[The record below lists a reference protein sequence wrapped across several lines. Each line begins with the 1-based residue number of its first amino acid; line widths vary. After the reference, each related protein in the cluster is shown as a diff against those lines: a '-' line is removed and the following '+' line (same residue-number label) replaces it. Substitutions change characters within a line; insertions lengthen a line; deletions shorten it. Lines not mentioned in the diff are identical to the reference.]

1 MNKDLK
7 ISVLNLVYVREGYDS
22 KDAFTRMRLLAEE
35 LDHTTY
41 ERYCVS
47 EHHNM
52 KSIASSATRL
62 LIQYTLQHTNRIRV
76 GSGGVMLPNHTP
88 YIVAEEF
95 GTMYELFG
103 DRLDIGLGRAPGTD
117 QVTANA
123 IRRGNHQGMF
133 NFEDEIRELQ
143 FFLSDKE
150 AHVIANPGLNTNVP
164 LYVLGSSTDSAH
176 IAAKLGLPYAFA
188 AHFAPAM
195 MKEAFEIY
203 ERNFQPSEQLKEP
216 YKMACLNV
224 CVQDTQEEAEYVVTS
239 HYQNVFGMITNHR
252 GPMKR
257 PVTNMDDI
265 WSMQH
270 KEIIQTRFP
279 VQILGDKEKA
289 LRDLEAF
296 QEEYNADE
304 IIAATAIY
312 DTDAFIKSYK
322 LFEDVV
328 KEYNKKQ

>member
-1 MNKDLK
+1 MSKPVN

-22 KDAFTRMRLLAEE
+22 KDAFTRMRLLAEA
-35 LDHTTY
+35 LDDSSY
-41 ERYCVS
+41 KRYWIS

-52 KSIASSATRL
+52 KSIASSATRQ
-62 LIQYTLQHTNRIRV
+62 LIQYTLQHTKRIRV

-123 IRRGNHQGMF
+123 IRRGNHQGIF
-133 NFEDEIRELQ
+133 DFEEEIRELQ

-150 AHVIANPGLNTNVP
+150 SQVIANPGLNTNIP
-164 LYVLGSSTDSAH
+164 LYVLGSSTDSAY
-176 IAAKLGLPYAFA
+176 IAARLGLPYAFA

-195 MKEAFEIY
+195 MEEAFEIY
-203 ERNFQPSEQLKEP
+203 ERNFTPSEQLKEP

-224 CVQDTQEEAEYVVTS
+224 VVQDTQEEAEYVVTS
-239 HYQNVFGMITNHR
+239 HYQNVYGMITHHR
-252 GPMKR
+252 GPMKQ
-257 PVTNMDDI
+257 PVTNMDEI

-270 KEIIQTRFP
+270 KEIILNQFP
-279 VQILGDKEKA
+279 VQILGDKEQA
-289 LRDLEAF
+289 LKDLEAF
-296 QEEYNADE
+296 QNKFNVDE
-304 IIAATAIY
+304 IIASTAIY
-312 DTDAFIKSYK
+312 DTDAFIKSYQ

-328 KEYNKKQ
+328 IEYNKKQ